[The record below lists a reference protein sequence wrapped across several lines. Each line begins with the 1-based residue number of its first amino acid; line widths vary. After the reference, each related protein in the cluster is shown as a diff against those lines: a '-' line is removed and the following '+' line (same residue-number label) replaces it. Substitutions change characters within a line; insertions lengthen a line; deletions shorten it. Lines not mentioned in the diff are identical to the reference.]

1 MRMNVLFAI
10 AGMVFAVAGFA
21 CAAVCAAEPVQTMPA
36 GGLDKKHI
44 GLLFDVMK
52 TTPSNVLAN
61 ADKFAEHAPYLD
73 GVALSLNNV
82 IVPGEGGSVVT
93 TGLSEVMS
101 GTVRWTRDS
110 VKDQIPVLREIAKK
124 THLKESFLLFWMSP
138 KYCDT
143 RLDWADDK
151 AWANYAE
158 NMAVAAW
165 VAKEGNMKGLMLDP
179 EEYANAKQYNHT
191 PADPPYGECAKIARQ
206 RGREVFSRVFK
217 EYPDI
222 VLFTLWYFGRFRHYP
237 EGVNRTN
244 PVVYAEDRGELL
256 HHFYN
261 GILDAMPPGVRIID
275 GCEHYSL
282 SATKYQYLFNA
293 NSISTAVMPFVA
305 PENRNKYRAQIRV
318 SNTHF
323 LDMFAQNANP
333 KSHWYHGPVNG
344 SRLEHL
350 RLNFEQSLLTAD
362 EYVWIYGENSGKL
375 FNWDDGHFEDRKTWE
390 ENIPGMTETFMLL
403 KDPERWAAMRREKL
417 AAEGK
422 LVNLLAETEPVK
434 LENPSRKILYNQ
446 PDKKK
451 PAIAGISP
459 GERYFVKFQVNVS
472 VGRRSKEGS
481 VSAAQPKIVWT
492 KNGKRIDSAPTPI
505 KVPAEAGRQW
515 VYAEDVVVVPEGA
528 DGMMLD
534 LAAEVNA
541 EENIGYRFPSIWN
554 AFESAKFE
562 MPPRKSKWVFDPKK
576 RTVTDGNWTL
586 SARVHKN
593 RLLINGS
600 GADTVGSGVLDLRN
614 IKDDTGYELSAIGKL
629 GGCASITAL
638 VVDRAESIGGKIFS
652 GCTGLSAVIA
662 DNCSSAN
669 GDSASIENR
678 RALLSRVGLR
688 KELVN
693 DSKMRLS
700 YRHKPIQ
707 SKSFGGKIS
716 AKGVKPGE
724 LYNLRLS
731 MRRKGAGY
739 VRLGAA
745 FRDEKG
751 RFIRDGGRTINMKG
765 SREDGVWREGEAVV
779 RAPEGASEVC
789 FNIHADLYEGEDMF
803 EFDNFAIY
811 KIGDP
816 IPAWPAEFELEKG
829 SAKK

>member
-1 MRMNVLFAI
+1 MMNMRASFLS
-10 AGMVFAVAGFA
+10 VALLLSVA
-21 CAAVCAAEPVQTMPA
+21 SEALALPP
-36 GGLDKKHI
+36 GGINRKHI
-44 GLLFDVMK
+44 GLLFDVMN

-124 THLKESFLLFWMSP
+124 PHLKESFLLFWMSP

-179 EEYANAKQYNHT
+179 EEYANAKQYKHT

-244 PVVYAEDRGELL
+244 PVVCAEDRGELL

-261 GILDAMPPGVRIID
+261 GILDAMPPGARIID

-305 PENRNKYRAQIRV
+305 PENRGKYRSQVQV

-323 LDMFAQNANP
+323 LDMFAQSANP
-333 KSHWYHGPVNG
+333 KSRWYHGPVNG

-350 RLNFEQSLLTAD
+350 RLNLEQSLMTAT

-375 FNWDDGHFEDRKTWE
+375 FNWRDGNFEKQKTWE
-390 ENIPGMTETFMLL
+390 EVIPGFTETIMLV
-403 KDPERWAAMRREKL
+403 KDPERYAAMRRAKL
-417 AAEGK
+417 EAEGK
-422 LVNLLAETEPVK
+422 LVNLLAETERVK
-434 LENPSRKILYNQ
+434 LENPARRIVYSQ

-451 PAIAGISP
+451 PTVEGVRP
-459 GERYFVKFQVNVS
+459 GERYIVKVQINVS
-472 VGRRSKEGS
+472 VGRRGKEGP

-492 KNGKRIDSAPTPI
+492 KNGKRIDIAPTPI
-505 KVPAEAGRQW
+505 KVPAEAGRKW

-534 LAAEVNA
+534 LAAELSA
-541 EENIGYRFPSIWN
+541 DENIGYRFPSIWN

-562 MPPRKSKWVFDPKK
+562 MTPRKSKWVFDSKK

-614 IKDDTGYELSAIGKL
+614 IKDDTGYELSTIGKL
-629 GGCASITAL
+629 GGCPSITAL
-638 VVDRAESIGGKIFS
+638 VVDRVESIGGKILS
-652 GCTGLSAVIA
+652 GCTGVSAVIA

-688 KELVN
+688 KELLN

-700 YRHKPIQ
+700 FQHKPIL

-751 RFIRDGGRTINMKG
+751 RFIRDGGITINMKG

-789 FNIHADLYEGEDMF
+789 FNIHADLYEGDDVF
-803 EFDNFAIY
+803 EFDNFAVY
-811 KIGDP
+811 KIGEP
-816 IPAWPAEFELEKG
+816 LPAWPAESLREKG
-829 SAKK
+829 M

>member
-1 MRMNVLFAI
+1 MKMGARAFI
-10 AGMVFAVAGFA
+10 AFFILCATMSAVA
-21 CAAVCAAEPVQTMPA
+21 MPA

-124 THLKESFLLFWMSP
+124 PHLKESFLLFWMSP

-179 EEYANAKQYNHT
+179 EEYANGKQYTHT
-191 PADPPYGECAKIARQ
+191 PADPPYGECAKLARQ

-261 GILDAMPPGVRIID
+261 GILDAMPSGVRIVD

-305 PENRNKYRAQIRV
+305 PENRGKYRSQVQV

-323 LDMFAQNANP
+323 LDMFAQSANP
-333 KSHWYHGPVNG
+333 KSRWYHGPVNG

-350 RLNFEQSLLTAD
+350 RLNFEQSLLTAH
-362 EYVWIYGENSGKL
+362 EYVWLYGEGSGKL
-375 FNWDDGHFEDRKTWE
+375 FNWDNGYFEKAKTWE
-390 ENIPGMTETFMLL
+390 ENIPGITETFMLL
-403 KDPERWAAMRREKL
+403 KDPERWAAMIREKL

-434 LENPSRKILYNQ
+434 LENPARRIVYDQ

-451 PAIAGISP
+451 PTVEGVRP
-459 GERYFVKFQVNVS
+459 GERYIVKVQINVS
-472 VGRRSKEGS
+472 VGRRGKEGP

-492 KNGKRIDSAPTPI
+492 KNGKRIDSAPTLI
-505 KVPAEAGRQW
+505 KVPAEAGRKW

-534 LAAEVNA
+534 LAAELSANENA
-541 EENIGYRFPSIWN
+541 GFRFPSIWN

-576 RTVTDGNWTL
+576 RTITDGNWTL
-586 SARVHKN
+586 SAVLHKGK
-593 RLLINGS
+593 LLIRGNG
-600 GADTVGSGVLDLRN
+600 AATVGSGVLDLRN

-638 VVDRAESIGGKIFS
+638 VVDRAESIGGRILS
-652 GCTGLSAVIA
+652 ECTGLSAVIA

-669 GDSASIENR
+669 GDSSSIENR
-678 RALLSRVGLR
+678 RALLTRVGLR

-700 YRHKPIQ
+700 YQHKPIK
-707 SKSFGGKIS
+707 SKSCGGKIS

-751 RFIRDGGRTINMKG
+751 RFIRAGGRTINMKG

-789 FNIHADLYEGEDMF
+789 FNIHADLYEGDDVF

-811 KIGDP
+811 KIGEP
-816 IPAWPAEFELEKG
+816 LPVWPAEVDGRHLQ
-829 SAKK
+829 

>member
-1 MRMNVLFAI
+1 MKNRFVSAAM
-10 AGMVFAVAGFA
+10 AVFA
-21 CAAVCAAEPVQTMPA
+21 CAAVCIAEPVQTMPA

-110 VKDQIPVLREIAKK
+110 VKDQIPVFREIAKK
-124 THLKESFLLFWMSP
+124 PHLKESFLLFWISP

-143 RLDWADDK
+143 RLDWTDDK

-179 EEYANAKQYNHT
+179 EEYANAKQYKHT

-261 GILDAMPPGVRIID
+261 GILDAMPPGARIID

-305 PENRNKYRAQIRV
+305 PENRGKYRSQVQV

-333 KSHWYHGPVNG
+333 KSRWYHGPVNG

-350 RLNFEQSLLTAD
+350 RLNFEQSLLTAT
-362 EYVWIYGENSGKL
+362 EYVWIYGEGLGKL
-375 FNWDDGHFEDRKTWE
+375 FNWDNGHFEKAKTWE

-422 LVNLLAETEPVK
+422 LVNLLAETERVK
-434 LENPSRKILYNQ
+434 LENPARRIVYNQ

-451 PAIAGISP
+451 PTVEGVRP
-459 GERYFVKFQVNVS
+459 GERYIVKVQINVS
-472 VGRRSKEGS
+472 VGRRDKEGP
-481 VSAAQPKIVWT
+481 VSAAQPKVVWT
-492 KNGKRIDSAPTPI
+492 KNGKRIDTAPTPI
-505 KVPAEAGRQW
+505 KVPAEAGRKW
-515 VYAEDVVVVPEGA
+515 VYAEDIVVVPEGA

-534 LAAEVNA
+534 LAGELSA

-562 MPPRKSKWVFDPKK
+562 MPQRKSKWVFDSKN

-614 IKDDTGYELSAIGKL
+614 IKDDTGYELSTIGKL
-629 GGCASITAL
+629 GGCPSITAL
-638 VVDRAESIGGKIFS
+638 LVDRVESIGGQILS
-652 GCTGLSAVIA
+652 GCTGVSAVIA
-662 DNCSSAN
+662 DNCSFAN

-688 KELVN
+688 KELLK

-700 YRHKPIQ
+700 FRHKPIR
-707 SKSFGGKIS
+707 SMSFGGKIS
-716 AKGVKPGE
+716 VKGVKPGE

-751 RFIRDGGRTINMKG
+751 RSIRDGGRTINMKG
-765 SREDGVWREGEAVV
+765 AREDGVWREGEAVV

-789 FNIHADLYEGEDMF
+789 FNIHADLYEGDDVF
-803 EFDNFAIY
+803 EFDNFAVY
-811 KIGDP
+811 KIGEP
-816 IPAWPAEFELEKG
+816 LPAWPAESLPENG
-829 SAKK
+829 M

>member
-1 MRMNVLFAI
+1 MSCKVSAKCKLMMAALPIFVSAVIFA
-10 AGMVFAVAGFA
+10 ASSDGRTLGGM
-21 CAAVCAAEPVQTMPA
+21 P
-36 GGLDKKHI
+36 KKCI
-44 GLLFDVMK
+44 GLYFDVMN

-61 ADKFAEHAPYLD
+61 ADQFADNAPYLD
-73 GVALSLNNV
+73 GVAIGLHN
-82 IVPGEGGSVVT
+82 IPVVT
-93 TGLSEVMS
+93 SDGETATSQYRWIMHKS
-101 GTVRWTRDS
+101 QRWTRDA
-110 VKDQIPVLREIAKK
+110 VKSQLPYLKEIAKK
-124 THLKESFLLFWMSP
+124 SNLTESMLLFWMTPHGS
-138 KYCDT
+138 YE

-158 NMAVAAW
+158 NMASVAW
-165 VAKEGNMKGLMLDP
+165 LAKAAGLKGLMLDP
-179 EEYANAKQYNHT
+179 EEYRAQGGKDAQYVHSHRDPSYRETAKL
-191 PADPPYGECAKIARQ
+191 ARQ

-217 EYPDI
+217 EFPDA
-222 VLFTLWYFGRFRHYP
+222 VLFSLWGFYHCKSWLQEGRQPYP
-237 EGVNRTN
+237 LGSLEQS
-244 PVVYAEDRGELL
+244 GELL
-256 HHFYN
+256 HCFLN
-261 GILDAMPPGVRIID
+261 GIMDAMPPEARFVD
-275 GCEHYSL
+275 GMEVYACSSL
-282 SATKYQYLFNA
+282 ENA
-293 NSISTAVMPFVA
+293 YMRDYITGSITSLPLVEK
-305 PENRNKYRAQIRV
+305 ENLIKYRSQFLFSNGHFVDMYAQER
-318 SNTHF
+318 
-323 LDMFAQNANP
+323 NP
-333 KSHWYHGPVNG
+333 KSNYYFGPVNG

-350 RLNFEQSLLTAD
+350 RLNLEQSLMTAT

-375 FNWDDGHFEDRKTWE
+375 FNWRDGNFEKQKTWE
-390 ENIPGMTETFMLL
+390 EVIPGFTETIMLV
-403 KDPERWAAMRREKL
+403 KDPERYAAMRRAKL
-417 AAEGK
+417 EAEGK
-422 LVNLLAETEPVK
+422 LVNLLAETERVK
-434 LENPSRKILYNQ
+434 LENPARRIVYSQ

-451 PAIAGISP
+451 PTVEGVRP
-459 GERYFVKFQVNVS
+459 GERYIVKVQINVS
-472 VGRRSKEGS
+472 VGRRGKEGP

-492 KNGKRIDSAPTPI
+492 KNGKRIDIAPTPI
-505 KVPAEAGRQW
+505 KVPAEAGRKW

-534 LAAEVNA
+534 LAAELSA
-541 EENIGYRFPSIWN
+541 DENIGYRFPSIWN

-562 MPPRKSKWVFDPKK
+562 MTPRKSKWVFDSKK

-614 IKDDTGYELSAIGKL
+614 IKDDTGYELSTIGKL
-629 GGCASITAL
+629 GGCPSITAL
-638 VVDRAESIGGKIFS
+638 VVDRVESIGGKILS
-652 GCTGLSAVIA
+652 GCTGVSAVIA

-688 KELVN
+688 KELLN

-700 YRHKPIQ
+700 FQHKPIL

-751 RFIRDGGRTINMKG
+751 RFIRDGGITINMKG

-789 FNIHADLYEGEDMF
+789 FNIHADLYEGDDVF
-803 EFDNFAIY
+803 EFDNFAVY
-811 KIGDP
+811 KIGEP
-816 IPAWPAEFELEKG
+816 LPAWPAESLREKG
-829 SAKK
+829 M

>member
-1 MRMNVLFAI
+1 MRLLTTTVCIFISGL
-10 AGMVFAVAGFA
+10 VFA
-21 CAAVCAAEPVQTMPA
+21 MPA
-36 GGLDKKHI
+36 GGMDKKHI

-93 TGLSEVMS
+93 TGLSEIMS

-124 THLKESFLLFWMSP
+124 SHLKESFLLFWMSP

-151 AWANYAE
+151 AWENYAE

-165 VAKEGNMKGLMLDP
+165 LAKEGYMKGLMLDP

-191 PADPPYGECAKIARQ
+191 PADPPYAECAKLARK

-217 EYPDI
+217 EYPDAI
-222 VLFTLWYFGRFRHYP
+222 LFTLWYFGRFRHYP

-261 GILDAMPPGVRIID
+261 GILDVMPSGARIVD

-305 PENRNKYRAQIRV
+305 SENRGKYRSQVQV

-323 LDMFAQNANP
+323 LDMFVQNANP

-403 KDPERWAAMRREKL
+403 KDPERWASMKREKY

-422 LVNLLAETEPVK
+422 LVNLVPDAKTVR
-434 LENPSRKILYNQ
+434 LENPARRISYSQ

-451 PAIAGISP
+451 PSVNGVCP
-459 GERYFVKFQVNVS
+459 GERYIVKVQVNVS
-472 VGRRSKEGS
+472 VGRRGKEGP

-505 KVPAEAGRQW
+505 KVPDEAGREW

-534 LAAEVNA
+534 LAAELNA
-541 EENIGYRFPSIWN
+541 NENIGYRFPSIWN
-554 AFESAKFE
+554 AFESAKLE
-562 MPPRKSKWVFDPKK
+562 IPSDRKKWVFDPKK

-586 SARVHKN
+586 SARVHKD
-593 RLLINGS
+593 RLQINGN

-614 IKDDTGYELSAIGKL
+614 IKADTGYELSTIGKL
-629 GGCASITAL
+629 GGCPSITAL
-638 VVDRAESIGGKIFS
+638 VVDRAEAIGGRTLS
-652 GCTGLSAVIA
+652 GCPNIQTLIA
-662 DNCSSAN
+662 ENCSSAH
-669 GDSASIENR
+669 GESASIENR

-688 KELVN
+688 KELLS

-700 YRHKPIQ
+700 YQHKPIQ

-731 MRRKGAGY
+731 MQRKGAGA

-751 RFIRDGGRTINMKG
+751 RFIRGGGRTINMKG

-789 FNIHADLYEGEDMF
+789 FNIQADLYEGEDMF
-803 EFDNFAIY
+803 EFNNFAIY